1 MGKKSNNTEMV
12 PRKVKREWE
21 NADRPYWVLLDVDCI
36 LKRDRKNSGKIV
48 KLFGNEWM
56 EFYTICAPKN
66 NKKNV
71 LATGISLY
79 SVYWITLCFVH
90 IACSHNLTNGR
101 KEHVTQIRANEL
113 ERRRQ

>member
-66 NKKNV
+66 NKKKTYWLLAFHFILYTELRCV
-71 LATGISLY
+71 LCTSFVAT
-79 SVYWITLCFVH
+79 T
-90 IACSHNLTNGR
+90 
-101 KEHVTQIRANEL
+101 
-113 ERRRQ
+113 